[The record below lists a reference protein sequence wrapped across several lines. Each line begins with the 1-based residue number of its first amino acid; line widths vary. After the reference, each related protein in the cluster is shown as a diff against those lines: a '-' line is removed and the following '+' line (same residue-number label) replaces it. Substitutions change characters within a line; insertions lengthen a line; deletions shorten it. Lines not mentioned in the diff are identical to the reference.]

1 MTMKQNY
8 TFLSLKHGEKMSS
21 SADFVF
27 RQLRPLLFS
36 GDAETAHER
45 MLSSV
50 EMVSK
55 IPGVIP
61 FLRWQF
67 RKESPVLHTKLFGKT
82 VNNPIGLAAGFDKDG
97 RIYPALFALG
107 FGFVEIGTVTPLPQA
122 GNLKPRI
129 FRLLEDQA
137 LVNRLG
143 FNNQGILKMAEKLDS
158 GTKKIPPEEA
168 DMINQSSEQ
177 HEKFSSGMLGINIG
191 KNGDTSLEKAR
202 EDYVSALSALHP
214 FADYFTINIS
224 SPNTEGLRRLQEKQM
239 LRELLESVCSRRDK
253 LDQNHI
259 RKTPL
264 LVKLSPDLDD
274 QGLQNCTGVIKE
286 FPIQGVIATNTTLDR
301 QQLKSSQKIEQG
313 GLSGK
318 PLKERS
324 TEVVRTLFQELGNE
338 VTIIG
343 TGGIFNGTDA
353 YQKIRAGAAAVQ
365 IYTALIY
372 EGPGLVR
379 RIKQELAELL
389 ERDGFNCVTD
399 VIGIDS

>member
-1 MTMKQNY
+1 MKQNY
-8 TFLSLKHGEKMSS
+8 TFLSLKHGVKMSS

-67 RKESPVLHTKLFGKT
+67 RKETPVLHTKLFGKT

-97 RIYPALFALG
+97 RIYPTLFALG

-143 FNNQGILKMAEKLDS
+143 FNNQGIQKLVEKLDS
-158 GTKKIPPEEA
+158 GTKKISTEEA

-224 SPNTEGLRRLQEKQM
+224 SPNTEGLRKLQEKQM

>member
-1 MTMKQNY
+1 MKQNY
-8 TFLSLKHGEKMSS
+8 TFLSLKHGVKMSS

-97 RIYPALFALG
+97 RIYPTLFALG

-143 FNNQGILKMAEKLDS
+143 FNNQGIQKLVEKLDL
-158 GTKKIPPEEA
+158 GTKKISTEEA

-177 HEKFSSGMLGINIG
+177 HEKFSSGMLGINFG

>member
-1 MTMKQNY
+1 MKQNY

-97 RIYPALFALG
+97 SIYPSLFALG

-143 FNNQGILKMAEKLDS
+143 FNNQGIQKLVEKLDL
-158 GTKKIPPEEA
+158 GTKKISTEEA

>member
-1 MTMKQNY
+1 MKQNY
-8 TFLSLKHGEKMSS
+8 TFLSLKHGVKMSS

-143 FNNQGILKMAEKLDS
+143 FNNQGIQKLVEKLDL
-158 GTKKIPPEEA
+158 GTKKISTEEA

>member
-1 MTMKQNY
+1 
-8 TFLSLKHGEKMSS
+8 MSS

-27 RQLRPLLFS
+27 RQLLPLFFS

-67 RKESPVLHTKLFGKT
+67 REESPVLHTKLFGKT

-97 RIYPALFALG
+97 RIYPTLFALG

-143 FNNQGILKMAEKLDS
+143 FNNQGIQKLVEKLDL
-158 GTKKIPPEEA
+158 GTKKISTEEA

>member
-8 TFLSLKHGEKMSS
+8 TFLSLKHGVKMSS

-97 RIYPALFALG
+97 RIYPTLFALG

-143 FNNQGILKMAEKLDS
+143 FNNQGVQKLVEKLDL
-158 GTKKIPPEEA
+158 GTKKISTEEA

>member
-1 MTMKQNY
+1 MKQNY

-27 RQLRPLLFS
+27 RQLQPLLFS

-97 RIYPALFALG
+97 RIYPTLFALG

-137 LVNRLG
+137 LANRLG
-143 FNNQGILKMAEKLDS
+143 FNNQGIQKLVEKLDL
-158 GTKKIPPEEA
+158 GTKKISTEEA

-253 LDQNHI
+253 LDRNLI

>member
-1 MTMKQNY
+1 MKQNY

-143 FNNQGILKMAEKLDS
+143 FNNQGIQKLVEKLDL
-158 GTKKIPPEEA
+158 GTKKISTEEA

-177 HEKFSSGMLGINIG
+177 HEKFSSGILGINIG

>member
-1 MTMKQNY
+1 MKQNY

-36 GDAETAHER
+36 GDAEIAHER

-50 EMVSK
+50 EMASK
-55 IPGVIP
+55 ISGVIP
-61 FLRWQF
+61 VLRWQF
-67 RKESPVLHTKLFGKT
+67 QKESPVLHTKLFGKT

-143 FNNQGILKMAEKLDS
+143 FNNQGIQKLVEKLDL
-158 GTKKIPPEEA
+158 GTKKISTEEA

>member
-1 MTMKQNY
+1 
-8 TFLSLKHGEKMSS
+8 MSS

-143 FNNQGILKMAEKLDS
+143 FNNQGIQKLVEKLDL

-379 RIKQELAELL
+379 RIKQELSELL

>member
-1 MTMKQNY
+1 
-8 TFLSLKHGEKMSS
+8 MSS

-143 FNNQGILKMAEKLDS
+143 FNNQGVQKLLEKFDL
-158 GTKKIPPEEA
+158 GTKKISTEEA

>member
-1 MTMKQNY
+1 MRQNY
-8 TFLSLKHGEKMSS
+8 TFLSLKHGVKMSS
-21 SADFVF
+21 SVDLVF
-27 RQLRPLLFS
+27 RKLRPLFFS
-36 GDAETAHER
+36 GDAETVHER

-55 IPGVIP
+55 ITGVIS

-67 RKESPVLHTKLFGKT
+67 REDLPVLHTKLFGKT
-82 VNNPIGLAAGFDKDG
+82 VNNPIGLAAGFDKNG
-97 RIYPALFALG
+97 RIYPTLFALG

-143 FNNQGILKMAEKLDS
+143 FNNQGIQKLAEKLDS
-158 GTKKIPPEEA
+158 VTKVNSPEEA
-168 DMINQSSEQ
+168 DSINQSSEQ

-191 KNGDTSLEKAR
+191 KNGDTSLERAR

-224 SPNTEGLRRLQEKQM
+224 SPNTEGLQRLQEKQM

-253 LDQNHI
+253 LDQNNI
-259 RKTPL
+259 RQTPL
-264 LVKLSPDLDD
+264 LIKLSPDLDG
-274 QGLQNCTGVIKE
+274 QGLHNCIRVIKE

-324 TEVVRTLFQELGNE
+324 TEVVRVLLQELENE

-343 TGGIFNGTDA
+343 TGGVFSGADA
-353 YQKIRAGAAAVQ
+353 YEKIRAGAAAVQ

-372 EGPGLVR
+372 EGPGLVKR
-379 RIKQELAELL
+379 VKQELAELL
-389 ERDGFNCVTD
+389 ERDGINCVTD

>member
-1 MTMKQNY
+1 MKQNY

-143 FNNQGILKMAEKLDS
+143 FNNQGIQKLVEKLDL

>member
-1 MTMKQNY
+1 MKQNY

-143 FNNQGILKMAEKLDS
+143 FNNQGIQKLVEKLDL
-158 GTKKIPPEEA
+158 GTKKISTEEA

>member
-1 MTMKQNY
+1 MKQNY

-61 FLRWQF
+61 FLRWQS
-67 RKESPVLHTKLFGKT
+67 REESPVLHTKLFGKT

-143 FNNQGILKMAEKLDS
+143 FNNQGIQKLVEKLDL

-379 RIKQELAELL
+379 RIKQELSELL

-399 VIGIDS
+399 VIGFDS

>member
-1 MTMKQNY
+1 MKQNY
-8 TFLSLKHGEKMSS
+8 TFLSLKHGVKMSS

-67 RKESPVLHTKLFGKT
+67 REESPVLHTKLFGKT

-143 FNNQGILKMAEKLDS
+143 FNNQGIQKLVEKLDS
-158 GTKKIPPEEA
+158 GTKRISPEEA

>member
-1 MTMKQNY
+1 MKQNY

-61 FLRWQF
+61 FLGWQF

-97 RIYPALFALG
+97 RIYPTLFALG

-143 FNNQGILKMAEKLDS
+143 FNNQGIQKLVEKLDS
-158 GTKKIPPEEA
+158 GTKRISPEEA

-379 RIKQELAELL
+379 RIKQELSELL

>member
-1 MTMKQNY
+1 MKQNY

-97 RIYPALFALG
+97 RIYPTLFALG

-143 FNNQGILKMAEKLDS
+143 FNNQGIQKLVEKLDL
-158 GTKKIPPEEA
+158 GTKKISTEEA

>member
-1 MTMKQNY
+1 MKQNY

-97 RIYPALFALG
+97 RIYPTLFALG

-143 FNNQGILKMAEKLDS
+143 FNNQGIQKLVEKLDL
-158 GTKKIPPEEA
+158 GTKKIFPEEA

>member
-1 MTMKQNY
+1 MMQNY
-8 TFLSLKHGEKMSS
+8 TCLSLNHGVKMSS

-27 RQLRPLLFS
+27 RQLRPLFFS

-45 MLSSV
+45 MLFLV

-55 IPGVIP
+55 FPGVIP
-61 FLRWQF
+61 FLRRQF
-67 RKESPVLHTKLFGKT
+67 RKDLPVLHTKLFGKT
-82 VNNPIGLAAGFDKDG
+82 VNSPIGLAAGFDKDG

-107 FGFVEIGTVTPLPQA
+107 FGFVEIGTVTPLPQV
-122 GNLKPRI
+122 GNPKPRI

-143 FNNQGILKMAEKLDS
+143 FNNNGIQKLEEKLNS
-158 GTKKIPPEEA
+158 VTKVNTPEEA
-168 DMINQSSEQ
+168 YTLNQSLEQ

-191 KNGDTSLEKAR
+191 KNRDTSLGRAR
-202 EDYVSALSALHP
+202 EDYVSLLSALHP

-224 SPNTEGLRRLQEKQM
+224 SPNTEGLQRLQEKQM

-253 LDQNHI
+253 LDQNNI
-259 RKTPL
+259 RQTPL
-264 LVKLSPDLDD
+264 LIKISADLDD
-274 QGLQNCTGVIKE
+274 HGLQDCTRVIKE
-286 FPIQGVIATNTTLDR
+286 FPIQGVIATNTTLYRDH
-301 QQLKSSQKIEQG
+301 LKSSQKIEQG

-324 TEVVRTLFQELGNE
+324 TEVVRILFKELGNE

-343 TGGIFNGTDA
+343 TGGVFSGADV
-353 YQKIRAGAAAVQ
+353 YEKIRAGATAVQ

-372 EGPGLVR
+372 EGPGLVKR
-379 RIKQELAELL
+379 VKQELAELL
-389 ERDGFNCVTD
+389 ERDEINSVKD

>member
-1 MTMKQNY
+1 MKQNY

-50 EMVSK
+50 EIVSK

-67 RKESPVLHTKLFGKT
+67 REESPVLHTKLFGKT

-97 RIYPALFALG
+97 RIYPTLFALG

-143 FNNQGILKMAEKLDS
+143 FNNQGIQKLVEKLDL
-158 GTKKIPPEEA
+158 GTKKISTEEA

-324 TEVVRTLFQELGNE
+324 TEVVRTLFQELRNE

>member
-1 MTMKQNY
+1 MKQNY

-67 RKESPVLHTKLFGKT
+67 REESPVLHTKLFGKT

-143 FNNQGILKMAEKLDS
+143 FNNQGIQKLVEKLDS
-158 GTKKIPPEEA
+158 GTKRISPEEA

-353 YQKIRAGAAAVQ
+353 YQKIRAGASAVQ

>member
-1 MTMKQNY
+1 MKQNY

-143 FNNQGILKMAEKLDS
+143 FNNQGIQKLVEKLDL
-158 GTKKIPPEEA
+158 GTKKISTEEA

-324 TEVVRTLFQELGNE
+324 TEVVRALFQELGNE

>member
-1 MTMKQNY
+1 MKQNY
-8 TFLSLKHGEKMSS
+8 TFLSLKHGVKMSS

-36 GDAETAHER
+36 GDAEIAHER

-143 FNNQGILKMAEKLDS
+143 FNNQGVQKLVEKLDL
-158 GTKKIPPEEA
+158 GTKKISTEEA

-224 SPNTEGLRRLQEKQM
+224 SPNTEGLRKLQEKQM

-274 QGLQNCTGVIKE
+274 QGLQNCTVVIKE

-365 IYTALIY
+365 IYTALTY

>member
-1 MTMKQNY
+1 MKQKY

-143 FNNQGILKMAEKLDS
+143 FNNQGIQKLVEKLDL
-158 GTKKIPPEEA
+158 GTKKISTEEA

>member
-1 MTMKQNY
+1 M
-8 TFLSLKHGEKMSS
+8 FLSLKYGMKMSS
-21 SADFVF
+21 LADFVF
-27 RQLRPLLFS
+27 RQLQPLFFS

-55 IPGVIP
+55 IPGVIQ
-61 FLRWQF
+61 FLSRQF
-67 RKESPVLHTKLFGKT
+67 REDLPVLHTKLFGKT

-122 GNLKPRI
+122 GNPKPRI

-143 FNNQGILKMAEKLDS
+143 FNSHGIKKLAAKLDS
-158 GTKKIPPEEA
+158 RTKVNSPEEA
-168 DMINQSSEQ
+168 DKINQSSEH
-177 HEKFSSGMLGINIG
+177 HENFSSGMLGINIG
-191 KNGDTSLEKAR
+191 INGDTSLERAR
-202 EDYVSALSALHP
+202 EDYVSSLSALHP

-239 LRELLESVCSRRDK
+239 LRELLKSVCSRRDK
-253 LDQNHI
+253 LDQNNI
-259 RKTPL
+259 RQTPL
-264 LVKLSPDLDD
+264 LLKLAPDLDD
-274 QGLQNCTGVIKE
+274 QGLHNCTRVIKE

-324 TEVVRTLFQELGNE
+324 TEVVRILFQELGNE

-343 TGGIFNGTDA
+343 TGGVFSGADA
-353 YQKIRAGAAAVQ
+353 YEKIRAGAAAVQ

-372 EGPGLVR
+372 EGPGLVKR
-379 RIKQELAELL
+379 VKQELAQLL
-389 ERDGFNCVTD
+389 ERDGINCVKD

>member
-1 MTMKQNY
+1 MKQNY

-27 RQLRPLLFS
+27 RQLQPLLFS

-67 RKESPVLHTKLFGKT
+67 REESPVLHTKLFGKT

-97 RIYPALFALG
+97 RIYPTLFTLG

-143 FNNQGILKMAEKLDS
+143 FNNQGIQKLVEKLDL
-158 GTKKIPPEEA
+158 GTKKIYTEEA
-168 DMINQSSEQ
+168 NMINQSSEQ

-202 EDYVSALSALHP
+202 EDYVSALSTLHP